1 MHLIHAFVD
10 HNDLKAKFLNQLN
23 LPTGCS
29 PIKNREQIHA
39 LDVWHLMAD
48 KWNDK
53 SFELETVTMQE
64 LHMDFTVANMTPATA
79 EKVED
84 KWSAV
89 AGEVLLHCKFAK
101 KWSS

>member
-1 MHLIHAFVD
+1 M
-10 HNDLKAKFLNQLN
+10 DL
-23 LPTGCS
+23 
-29 PIKNREQIHA
+29 
-39 LDVWHLMAD
+39 WHLMAD
-48 KWNDK
+48 KWNDE

-64 LHMDFTVANMTPATA
+64 LHMDFTFLDIILHADVANMTPATA

-89 AGEVLLHCKFAK
+89 AGDVLLHCQFAK